1 MALGSQLR
9 SDRPRQARRQTSVC
23 VTARWPQA
31 AAGKPPNHSQER
43 YQRWVSIYTSGK
55 ETIMSNIDDQISQT
69 RERLRDLQA
78 KARKLERRDDTRR
91 KILYGAAV
99 LKLAEELEGD
109 KRKRLYARLH
119 DHISREKDR
128 KFLGLQ
134 SDAQDQQ

>member
-1 MALGSQLR
+1 
-9 SDRPRQARRQTSVC
+9 
-23 VTARWPQA
+23 
-31 AAGKPPNHSQER
+31 
-43 YQRWVSIYTSGK
+43 
-55 ETIMSNIDDQISQT
+55 MSNIDDQISQT